1 MEKLK
6 MAQGRKMGSKFPPN
20 IQFSLIE
27 AGQQQGA
34 KRKISLLISKFK
46 REEV

>member
-1 MEKLK
+1 
-6 MAQGRKMGSKFPPN
+6 MAQGRKMGSKLPRN
-20 IQFSLIE
+20 IKFSFIE

-34 KRKISLLISKFK
+34 KPKISLLISKFK

>member
-1 MEKLK
+1 
-6 MAQGRKMGSKFPPN
+6 MAQGRKMGSKLPPN
-20 IQFSLIE
+20 IKFSLIE

-34 KRKISLLISKFK
+34 KPKVSLLISKFK

>member
-1 MEKLK
+1 MV
-6 MAQGRKMGSKFPPN
+6 QGRKMGSKLPSN
-20 IQFSLIE
+20 IKFSLIE

-34 KRKISLLISKFK
+34 KPKISLLISKFK